1 MTKIKFGTDLDFAT
15 NRWPE
20 PEEWA
25 RILSEELGVRHA
37 QFRSDLI
44 QPHFSDEIIEEQAS
58 GVREACK
65 EYDIRLE
72 HAFTSQRWA
81 YCGHPDGKIRQYWHW
96 WLKRY
101 SGIAA
106 KVGARSA
113 GSRFGIYSVK
123 DFSGRRDFILAEMVK
138 FWKLWAAHSKN
149 EGLDCITF
157 ENLSIPREIADTIEG
172 TRRLMEMTRGSE
184 IPILPC
190 LDTDQGNTMSG
201 NPKDGDPYE
210 WLREF
215 GKECPIL
222 HLKQRIRGNA
232 SSGKPFTPENNR
244 DGMIIPEKVVEA
256 LEESGA
262 REINLY
268 LELSFRERLPQD
280 SNVIRDLKQ
289 SVDFWKPY
297 ADE

>member
-1 MTKIKFGTDLDFAT
+1 MTKIKFGTDLDFAV
-15 NRWPE
+15 NRYPE

-25 RILSEELGVRHA
+25 RVLSEELGVRHA

-44 QPHFSDEIIEEQAS
+44 QPHFSDEIINEQAER
-58 GVREACK
+58 VRAACK
-65 EYDIRLE
+65 EYGIRLE

-81 YCGHPDGKIRQYWHW
+81 YCGHPDAKIREYWHW

-101 SGIAA
+101 SDIAA

-113 GSRFGIYSVK
+113 GSRLGIYSMK
-123 DFSGRRDFILAEMVK
+123 DLSTRKEFILKEIMS
-138 FWKLWAAHSKN
+138 FWKKWASYSKKA
-149 EGLDCITF
+149 GLDCLTF
-157 ENLSIPREIADTIEG
+157 EHLSIPRELADTIEG
-172 TRRLMEMTRGSE
+172 ARQVLDMAKGSE
-184 IPILPC
+184 IPILLC
-190 LDTDQGNTMSG
+190 LDTDQGNVMSG

-215 GKECPIL
+215 GKDAPIL

-232 SSGKPFTPENNR
+232 SSGKPFTPENNKE
-244 DGMIIPEKVVEA
+244 GMIIPEKVVEA

-262 REINLY
+262 KEVNLY
-268 LELSFRERLPQD
+268 LEPSFRERLPQD
-280 SNVIRDLKQ
+280 NNVISDLRQ
-289 SVDFWKPY
+289 SVNFWKPY